1 MGTIP
6 AGYTPGVWLNSD
18 PGVATA
24 TSNTFT
30 KYTTEVDFAQG
41 LGGLDPSTDIRAVA
55 CAWETARAGGA
66 TGNSGAFQYWGG
78 ITNQVYTCAPIPTP
92 AIGSGFVNTSGF
104 LGDAIEYHD
113 SFTGFMYTYINTFV
127 FSLVPGNYV
136 GSAWYLANPTG
147 IVPPTGALL
156 DWETASSTVT
166 NAVVTF
172 TPTEFVAGQSCSINA
187 SPIYDAADDSQF
199 WTATTSGNNYIA
211 AGTGGTAATAAP
223 GGSITLSATGA
234 QLTTGRGAIVLR
246 SSLVDANVPPTFTSS
261 GPNLFVY
268 RAVGVS
274 VQITVTAV
282 PPRHRFLYPT
292 TTIPSVVTSPP
303 VLSFT
308 ASSNWYQD
316 DGVVDLNVIGDGKPL
331 RFYSPTNS
339 SDSITVH
346 FGAINL
352 GPNPAV
358 GFADVYV
365 VGGGGTYSSTFGQLD
380 STLFPILNPPIT
392 VYASDGSI
400 IQTIT
405 GAMETFGVYSTC
417 FTLLPDVRL
426 AGGCSI
432 NFTVLP
438 WNRGGATFQEFC
450 ISAIIL
456 ELRTTSPFNST
467 SVQSGSGRARFNDVI
482 AMR

>member
-6 AGYTPGVWLNSD
+6 SGYTPGVWLDSD
-18 PGVATA
+18 PGVVTA

-30 KYTTEVDFAQG
+30 KYTTEVDLAQG
-41 LGGLDPSTDIRAVA
+41 LGGIDPSTDVNAVA
-55 CAWETARAGGA
+55 CAWGTARLGGA

-78 ITNQVYTCAPIPTP
+78 ITAHDYTCAPVPTP

-113 SFTGFMYTYINTFV
+113 SFTGFMYTYINTFT
-127 FSLVPGNYV
+127 FSLVPSSYV
-136 GSAWYLANPTG
+136 GSTWYLANPTG

-156 DWETASSTVT
+156 DWETGSSATVT
-166 NAVVTF
+166 NADVTI
-172 TPTEFVAGQSCSINA
+172 TPTEALPGQGCSINV
-187 SPIYDAADDSQF
+187 SPIYDAVNDSQF
-199 WTATTSGNNYIA
+199 WTATTSGNNFIA
-211 AGTGGTAATAAP
+211 PGTGGTAGTVAP
-223 GGSITLSATGA
+223 GDSITLSATGA
-234 QLTTGRGAIVLR
+234 QLSTGRGAIVLR

-261 GPNLFVY
+261 TQVTVY
-268 RAVGVS
+268 RAVTVS
-274 VQITVTAV
+274 VHITVTAI

-292 TTIPSVVTSPP
+292 TSIPTIVTSPP
-303 VLSFT
+303 VSYFT
-308 ASSNWYQD
+308 ASNNWYQD

-346 FGAINL
+346 FSPIDL
-352 GPNPAV
+352 GPNPTI

-365 VGGGGTYSSTFGQLD
+365 VGGGGTYSTTFGQLD

-392 VYASDGSI
+392 VYATDGSI

-405 GAMETFGVYSTC
+405 GAMETVGVYSTW

-432 NFTVLP
+432 SFTVLP
-438 WNRGGATFQEFC
+438 WNRSGETFQEFC

-456 ELRTTSPFNST
+456 ELRTTSLINTLSL
-467 SVQSGSGRARFNDVI
+467 QHGSGQARFDDVI